1 MTPVALLPSCTQF
14 NWKQQ
19 GKDVCVECAAVTPEE
34 RSTGVLAAGR
44 AVLAVTGEKGTVKGG
59 VAAGDVEVV
68 RAFLQAGGDVNLR
81 VPPTDGIGNRYGREE
96 PLLLRAARWGHA
108 SICEALLAAG
118 ADASATRNTHPHA
131 EGMRG
136 DSMETAVANGR
147 VDVVNEGMNEIRE
160 IDETALCK

>member
-81 VPPTDGIGNRYGREE
+81 VPRT
-96 PLLLRAARWGHA
+96 
-108 SICEALLAAG
+108 
-118 ADASATRNTHPHA
+118 ASATATGARSWVRSNGWRVITRRPA
-131 EGMRG
+131 RRVITCG
-136 DSMETAVANGR
+136 DSGAAR
-147 VDVVNEGMNEIRE
+147 VICHITCGHVTIAR
-160 IDETALCK
+160 